1 MELDS
6 GMANLLSSGKV
17 KKAIFFDVDDTL
29 YDHLAPFR
37 KAVEEIAAPRP
48 GFPYEAAYHRLRYY
62 SDILSLELGGA
73 GAMEAGDATEGM
85 RRRRF
90 QLALAEFGIEL
101 SDAAAAEMQA
111 AYIGCQYDIEM
122 FPGARE
128 LLRELAEDG
137 HLVGLITNGAG
148 GHQLKKIKAM
158 ALDDIIPPVRQFI
171 SGNAGWD
178 KPDKRLFDYVNAE
191 TGTTPEQS
199 VYIGDSWRNDVIG
212 ALEAGW
218 TAVWFNHR
226 DAKPESDHLPHCTVQ
241 KYSELKRILKG

>member
-1 MELDS
+1 MNNVVNNINAD
-6 GMANLLSSGKV
+6 
-17 KKAIFFDVDDTL
+17 KKLAIFFDVDDTL
-29 YDHLAPFR
+29 YDHLTPFR
-37 KAVEEIAAPRP
+37 KAVEQVAEP
-48 GFPYEAAYHRLRYY
+48 GAQFPFEMAYHRLRYY

-101 SDAAAAEMQA
+101 SDEEAAKMQA

-128 LLRELAEDG
+128 LIKELVAKG

-158 ALDDIIPPVRQFI
+158 KLDDLIPSKLQFI

-191 TGTTPEQS
+191 TGTSSEMS

-212 ALEAGW
+212 AVEAGW
-218 TAVWFNHR
+218 TAIWFNHR
-226 DAKPESDHLPHCTVQ
+226 EAKPESDHQPHYTAGS
-241 KYSELKRILKG
+241 YEELRAILL